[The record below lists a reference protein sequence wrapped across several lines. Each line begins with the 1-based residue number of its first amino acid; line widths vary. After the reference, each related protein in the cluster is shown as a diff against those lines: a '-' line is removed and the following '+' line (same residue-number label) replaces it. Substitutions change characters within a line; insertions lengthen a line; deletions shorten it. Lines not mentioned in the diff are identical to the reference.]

1 MAEMLKNKLDFNDFM
16 RTSTVVEDTCFFMNI
31 PEDKIK
37 LENIEMQG
45 KLDFFTFLNK
55 EYRLKSLPGWFVFE
69 GSPPPW

>member
-1 MAEMLKNKLDFNDFM
+1 MTFNNLYYS
-16 RTSTVVEDTCFFMNI
+16 RRYMNI

-45 KLDFFTFLNK
+45 KLDIFTFLNK

-69 GSPPPW
+69 G

>member
-1 MAEMLKNKLDFNDFM
+1 
-16 RTSTVVEDTCFFMNI
+16 MNI

-45 KLDFFTFLNK
+45 KLDIFTFLNK

-69 GSPPPW
+69 G